1 MNILNKPEVTLEQC
15 TEWAKSKK
23 ASELYMT
30 LVPKLYG
37 IALAYDIDPAL
48 VVAQC
53 AKETGYCKFGGVLD
67 ASFKNTC
74 GLKISKGGSC
84 VDPDAHKRFDTWED
98 GITAQC
104 EHLALYAGKEG
115 YPLANPLD
123 PRHFSYLHGKCKT
136 VESLSGNWAGATYG
150 QDLVKMMQE
159 IKSIKVSTS
168 NVDVQEYKDTIATLT
183 AQRDELRTKLNQ
195 INTLSK

>member
-15 TEWAKSKK
+15 IIWAKSKK
-23 ASELYMT
+23 ASDLYMT

-37 IALAYDIDPAL
+37 LAITHDIDPAL

-67 ASFKNTC
+67 ASFKNPC
-74 GLKISKGGSC
+74 GLKIPQGGSC
-84 VDPDAHKRFDTWED
+84 TDPDAHKRFDTWED

-123 PRHFSYLHGKCKT
+123 PRHFKYLLGKCKT
-136 VESLSGNWAGATYG
+136 VESLSGNWAGSTYG
-150 QDLVKMMQE
+150 QDLIKMMQD
-159 IKSIKVSTS
+159 IKNTKVPNIDTEQYES
-168 NVDVQEYKDTIATLT
+168 TIASLKKEN
-183 AQRDELRTKLNQ
+183 DSLRAKLSQ